1 MKDAFLQSEP
11 VNGPGGANHQISIR
25 GLLFHTGT
33 CSPLLHMAHVRHRR
47 ISLLLDYF
55 LSGRGIF
62 EVSWLLLYLW
72 CVLRLGK
79 DLEATCGFTDA
90 CAKDQDFGA
99 RVSAE
104 GARVLTG

>member
-11 VNGPGGANHQISIR
+11 VNGYQEGQTIR
-25 GLLFHTGT
+25 FPHVAYCFTGT
-33 CSPLLHMAHVRHRR
+33 CSPLLHMTHVRHRV

-79 DLEATCGFTDA
+79 VLEATCGFTDA

-99 RVSAE
+99 RVLA
-104 GARVLTG
+104 